1 MHSRP
6 THSLIVA
13 CTHQSVEVKPVI
25 TNVADLS
32 GVFEIK
38 GRVDEEELSD
48 SRACVVME
56 YAAMTRIATR
66 SIGVACVARA
76 HMGTHLHSFCLRNVY
91 KPSVEVKPVMT
102 NVADVAYQLLHIS
115 YGILVMTY

>member
-1 MHSRP
+1 MYSWP
-6 THSLIVA
+6 AHSLIVA

-56 YAAMTRIATR
+56 YAATTRIAMR
-66 SIGVACVARA
+66 FIGVACVARA
-76 HMGTHLHSFCLRNVY
+76 HMVTHLHSFCLRNVC

-102 NVADVAYQLLHIS
+102 NVADVAYQSLHIS
-115 YGILVMTY
+115 YGILVMAY